1 MVQIENLEFAYNK
14 IPVIKNLSLTINKGT
29 VLGLAGLNGAGKT
42 TLLEIIAGY
51 LKPSSGNI
59 VTQAM
64 NCAYLETQPF
74 FYSNITGSEYLAF
87 IVGENQS
94 FNIQKWNDIFHL
106 PLNEL
111 IENYSSGMKKKL
123 AIMGIMALDRDL
135 ILLDEPFNALDLESV
150 EIVKLLLTNLKKQG
164 KTIIITSHIL
174 STLTDTC
181 DSICYL
187 ENGSIKGNYT
197 KQQFPGLTEELLN
210 DTSNRFQTKIDDAF
224 NDN

>member
-1 MVQIENLEFAYNK
+1 MVQIENLSFAYNK
-14 IPVIKNLSLTINKGT
+14 VPVLKDISLSIAKGA

-51 LKPSSGNI
+51 LKPITGSANVDQIKCS
-59 VTQAM
+59 
-64 NCAYLETQPF
+64 YLETQPF
-74 FYSNITGSEYLAF
+74 FYSNITGKEYLSF
-87 IVGENQS
+87 ITRKDHS
-94 FNIQKWNDIFHL
+94 FSIEKWNDVFHL
-106 PLNEL
+106 PLHEL

-123 AIMGIMALDRDL
+123 AIMGIIALEREL

-150 EIVKLLLTNLKKQG
+150 EIVKLILPILKKQG

-187 ENGSIKGNYT
+187 ENGSIKGIYS
-197 KQQFPGLTEELLN
+197 KQQFPGLAEELLS

-224 NDN
+224 SNS

>member
-1 MVQIENLEFAYNK
+1 
-14 IPVIKNLSLTINKGT
+14 
-29 VLGLAGLNGAGKT
+29 
-42 TLLEIIAGY
+42 
-51 LKPSSGNI
+51 
-59 VTQAM
+59 
-64 NCAYLETQPF
+64 
-74 FYSNITGSEYLAF
+74 
-87 IVGENQS
+87 
-94 FNIQKWNDIFHL
+94 
-106 PLNEL
+106 
-111 IENYSSGMKKKL
+111 
-123 AIMGIMALDRDL
+123 MGIMALDRDL

-150 EIVKLLLTNLKKQG
+150 EVVKLLLPNLKKQG

-187 ENGSIKGNYT
+187 ENGNIKGNYS

>member
-1 MVQIENLEFAYNK
+1 MVQIENLSFAYNK
-14 IPVIKNLSLTINKGT
+14 VPVLKDISLSIAKGA

-51 LKPSSGNI
+51 LKPITGSANVDQIKCS
-59 VTQAM
+59 
-64 NCAYLETQPF
+64 YLETQPF
-74 FYSNITGSEYLAF
+74 FYSNITGKEYLSF
-87 IVGENQS
+87 ITGKDHS
-94 FNIQKWNDIFHL
+94 FSIEKWNDVFHL
-106 PLNEL
+106 PLHEL

-123 AIMGIMALDRDL
+123 AIMGIIALEREL

-150 EIVKLLLTNLKKQG
+150 EIVKLILPILKKQG

-187 ENGSIKGNYT
+187 ENGSIKGIYS
-197 KQQFPGLTEELLN
+197 KQQFPGLAEELLS

-224 NDN
+224 SNS